1 MPRSRNWLM
10 PSGEN
15 RMAYIDHAD
24 IAVAGGGAA
33 GFAAAIF
40 AAREGADVLI
50 IDKARRPLMK
60 LRISGK
66 GRCNITNDCTDQEFF
81 DNIFRGAKFLRS
93 AESRFGPHDLMSF
106 IEGLGVPLKTE
117 RGRRVFPVSD
127 RADDVASALLREAD
141 RLGVRI
147 RKGTV
152 TGAIAVN
159 GEITGIRTSDG
170 DIECRSVIIA
180 TGGLSYPATG
190 STGDGYAI
198 AERLGHTVTQTYPA
212 LVSLLCEEPWCGE
225 LQGLSLR
232 NVMLTCKK
240 GKKTLYSEQGE
251 MLFTSDGISGP
262 LVLTLSSVIAGE
274 DMKGLRTEID
284 LKPSLD
290 RDTLDRRVLR
300 DMKENS
306 NREFRNSL
314 GELLP
319 KSLIPVIV
327 RLSGIDP
334 AKRVNSITAKE
345 RAALVDLLK
354 ALPVTLCGTGGW
366 NDAIVTAGGISTK
379 EVDPKTMES
388 KLVKGL
394 YIAGEVLDA
403 DGATGG
409 YNLTIAFSTGHAA
422 GTAAAE
428 RGKKR
433 MNAIAIDGPAG
444 AGKSTIAKALAKE
457 LGYIYV
463 DTGALYRAIGLYA
476 LRNGA
481 DTHDREAVAELLKD
495 IDVDIRYVDG
505 EQRVM
510 LCGED
515 VSGLIRTEE
524 VSMAASAV
532 SAQPEVR
539 DFLLETQR
547 DLARRNNVVM
557 DGRDIGT
564 VVLPDAKCKI
574 FLTASA
580 EERAMRR
587 YKELVAK
594 GQEAD
599 YEAVLEDLKKRDYD
613 DSHRPI
619 APLKLADDGIEIDTT
634 ELDLE
639 GSISK
644 VLETAKEKLG
654 IE

>member
-1 MPRSRNWLM
+1 MFDAGLVRRSR
-10 PSGEN
+10 
-15 RMAYIDHAD
+15 MAFIDRTE
-24 IAVAGGGAA
+24 IAVIGGGAA

-40 AAREGADVLI
+40 AARQGASVLI

-66 GRCNITNDCTDQEFF
+66 GRCNLTNDCTDQEFF

-93 AESRFGPHDLMSF
+93 AESRFGPHDIMAF
-106 IEGLGVPLKTE
+106 VEDLGVPLKTE

-127 RADDVASALLREAD
+127 KADDVASALLREAE

-152 TGAIAVN
+152 TGAISVN
-159 GEITGIRTSDG
+159 GEITGVRTEDG
-170 DIECRSVIIA
+170 DIECRSMILA

-198 AERLGHTVTQTYPA
+198 AGKLGHTVTERYPA
-212 LVSLLCEEPWCGE
+212 LVSLKCEEQWCAE
-225 LQGLSLR
+225 VQGLSLR
-232 NVMLTCKK
+232 NVSLTCKR
-240 GKKTLYSEQGE
+240 GKKTIYSEQGE

-262 LVLTLSSVIAGE
+262 LVLTLSSVIAGS
-274 DMKGLRTEID
+274 DMKELRTEID

-290 RDTLDRRVLR
+290 RETLDRRVLR

-314 GELLP
+314 GDLLP
-319 KSLIPVIV
+319 RSLIPVIV
-327 RLSGIDP
+327 ELSGIDP
-334 AKRVNSITAKE
+334 SKRVNSITSEE
-345 RAALVDLLK
+345 RSRLVSLLK
-354 ALPVTLCGTGGW
+354 ALPVTICGTGGW
-366 NDAIVTAGGISTK
+366 NEAIVTAGGITTR

-394 YIAGEVLDA
+394 FIAGEILDA

-422 GTAAAE
+422 GIAAAE
-428 RGKKR
+428 RRNRK
-433 MNAIAIDGPAG
+433 MNAIAIDGPGG

-463 DTGALYRAIGLYA
+463 DTGALYRAVGLYA
-476 LRNGA
+476 LRKGA
-481 DTHDREAVAELLKD
+481 DTHDRKAVAALLPD

-505 EQRVM
+505 EQRVI

-515 VSGLIRTEE
+515 VSGLIRTED

-539 DFLLETQR
+539 EFLLETQR

-580 EERAMRR
+580 EERARRR
-587 YKELVAK
+587 YRQLLEK
-594 GQEAD
+594 GEEAD

-613 DSHRPI
+613 DSHREI
-619 APLKLADDGIEIDTT
+619 APLKLAEDGIEIDTT
-634 ELDLE
+634 ELELDE
-639 GSISK
+639 SIK
-644 VLETAKEKLG
+644 VVLKTAKERLG
-654 IE
+654 LD